1 MTLVPWRIQGIHPP
15 NITFRGFFHEH
26 GSRFIEG
33 SLNSLGFELHSTF
46 VGTSEERM
54 DLLVNP
60 GLQVVE
66 VTGVF
71 GPYAKFVAQEIGEQ
85 DTNTISMNEGGYQ
98 LE

>member
-15 NITFRGFFHEH
+15 NITFRLEH

-60 GLQVVE
+60 VVE
-66 VTGVF
+66 VTRVF